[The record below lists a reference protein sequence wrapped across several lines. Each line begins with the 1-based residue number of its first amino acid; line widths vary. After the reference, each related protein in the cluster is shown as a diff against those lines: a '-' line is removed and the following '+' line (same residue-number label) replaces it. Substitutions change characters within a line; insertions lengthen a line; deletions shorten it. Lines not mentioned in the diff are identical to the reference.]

1 MIVVV
6 LMGAW
11 AYIEGSWGLGSNLS
25 LPVFDFCDLGIL
37 SPLPCQV
44 FHLSLVEEA
53 GGEG

>member
-1 MIVVV
+1 MWVHGHMLKVPGV
-6 LMGAW
+6 
-11 AYIEGSWGLGSNLS
+11 LGSNLS
-25 LPVFDFCDLGIL
+25 WPVFDFWNLGSL